1 MWQGVCVKK
10 IDHLSGRYTSYW
22 NAFLY
27 IVDAIKRGFSE
38 EYKNALKNIQF
49 CFLIPLRNVSKTSS
63 LAELITN
70 QLQNEVPAQKVQEIL
85 EGKHKDRTL
94 IILDGYD
101 EYTRGTNEDIDRLI
115 ESPVNKC
122 FLILTSRF
130 GEYLRKEFRDR
141 MDGELIIEGFS
152 EENIAKCSELYLGS
166 KEMSDDFL
174 KEAKRSKI
182 YKLLHV
188 PIVLLM
194 SCMVFA
200 EKGSL
205 PKTQTK
211 LFGIARDLIMDRTTL
226 KTFGKKSAELADL
239 DSWLDILGQMS
250 WEALQRGEK
259 QLLLDKVSTNL
270 LWIMH

>member
-1 MWQGVCVKK
+1 MKK
-10 IDHLSGRYTSYW
+10 IDHLSGQYTSYW
-22 NAFLY
+22 NDFLY

-70 QLQNEVPAQKVQEIL
+70 QLQNEVPTQKVQEIL

-101 EYTRGTNEDIDRLI
+101 EYSRGTNEDIDRLI

-130 GEYLRKEFRDR
+130 GEYLKKDVRDR

-152 EENIAKCSELYLGS
+152 DKNIAKCSELYLGS
-166 KEMSDDFL
+166 KRNE
-174 KEAKRSKI
+174 R
-182 YKLLHV
+182 
-188 PIVLLM
+188 
-194 SCMVFA
+194 
-200 EKGSL
+200 
-205 PKTQTK
+205 
-211 LFGIARDLIMDRTTL
+211 
-226 KTFGKKSAELADL
+226 
-239 DSWLDILGQMS
+239 
-250 WEALQRGEK
+250 
-259 QLLLDKVSTNL
+259 
-270 LWIMH
+270 